1 MQIDHTT
8 LRDLNIFNSEDE
20 HGSIYNLLNFAQTID
35 GRQFLKAI
43 LSNPLDTVDAI
54 KDVQTLLKELQL
66 VKDKFPKKITNG
78 SIMVM
83 EKFYE
88 TPIEDLPQ
96 KPNFINSLFY
106 KLINGTDYAV
116 TTYSINHFVHFVNG
130 MNYIVNLLQHT
141 QSKSLKTWID
151 KISFLLKHEVVQ
163 EMIAIDDEKKLTN
176 SQKLY
181 YANFLKYHFKHTC
194 IQLIEQYARI
204 DAYLGLAIACSHYN
218 LSFPTFNTTNIPYI
232 KVEGLYH
239 PLLTQPISYDIDL
252 KKNQNFLFLTGANMA
267 GKSTFI
273 KAVGISVF
281 LAHVGMGVPAKGM
294 ELSCFDGL
302 LSNIQVNDDITKG
315 ESYFFNEVQRVK
327 KTVEIIG
334 NGKNWFILIDEL
346 FKGTNIQDAMK
357 CSITVINGLHKMQ
370 NALFVLSSHL
380 YEIGEDI
387 KENTNIVFKYFE
399 TKIVNKELQFGY
411 ILKNGISNDRLGYLI
426 LQKEGVVDLLN
437 KL

>member
-1 MQIDHTT
+1 MQIDNTT
-8 LRDLNIFNSEDE
+8 LKDLNIFSSEDE
-20 HGSIYNLLNFAQTID
+20 NGSIYNLLNFAQTID

-54 KDVQTLLKELQL
+54 EDVQILLQELQA
-66 VKDKFPKKITNG
+66 VQNKFPKKITNG

-96 KPNFINSLFY
+96 KPNKLNTLIY

-116 TTYSINHFVHFVNG
+116 TTYSIIHFVHFVNG
-130 MNYIVNLLQHT
+130 MYFITKLLQHT
-141 QSKSLKTWID
+141 KSKSLKTWIE
-151 KISFLLKHEVVQ
+151 KISFLLKHPVVQ
-163 EMIAIDDEKKLTN
+163 QMIAIEDETKLTN
-176 SQKLY
+176 TQKIY
-181 YANFLKYHFKHTC
+181 FANHLKYNFKHTC
-194 IQLIEQYARI
+194 IQLIEQYARL
-204 DAYLGLAIACSHYN
+204 DAYLGLAIACSHYGF
-218 LSFPTFNTTNIPYI
+218 SFPKFVTSPIPSF
-232 KVEGLYH
+232 KVKGLYH
-239 PLLTQPISYDIDL
+239 PLLKQPISYDVDL
-252 KKNQNFLFLTGANMA
+252 QKDKNFLFLTGANMA

-273 KAVGISVF
+273 KAAGIAVF
-281 LAHVGMGVPAKGM
+281 LAHVGMGVPAKNL

-315 ESYFFNEVQRVK
+315 ESYFFNEVQRIK
-327 KTVEIIG
+327 KTAEIIG

-370 NALFVLSSHL
+370 NALFILSTHL
-380 YEIGEDI
+380 YEIGNDI
-387 KENTNIVFKYFE
+387 KHNQNIVFNYFE
-399 TKIVNKELQFGY
+399 TKIVNNELQFGY
-411 ILKNGISNDRLGYLI
+411 FLKEGISNDRLGYLI
-426 LQKEGVVDLLN
+426 LEKEGVVELLN